1 MLPPLKR
8 PVRLDV
14 IMPIYNEIDTLAE
27 VIDSVL
33 SFTMP
38 ELTTVLT
45 IIESNSSD
53 GSRAAVMDFSDHPNV
68 NIILERAPAGKGTA
82 VRKGLA
88 VTSGDVVLIQDA
100 DLEYEISDYP
110 SLLEPILNGESDFV
124 IGRRSST
131 TAALRD
137 FPDQPH
143 MARLLNTGHHLFA
156 GLFNKVF
163 GVALSDPFSM
173 FKVFR
178 RECIAGMNFHAT
190 RFDFDWEI
198 TGKLVRRGFV
208 PLEVPV
214 GYRSRSYKEGK
225 KVRLVWDPLTWVWT
239 CTRVRLERPYW
250 SSATEWVV
258 RCPDEQGGAAFSEV
272 PLPRAPTE

>member
-1 MLPPLKR
+1 M
-8 PVRLDV
+8 RLDV
-14 IMPIYNEIDTLAE
+14 IMPVYNEIDTLAE
-27 VIDSVL
+27 VVESVL

-38 ELTTVLT
+38 QVTIVLT

-53 GSRAAVMDFSDHPNV
+53 GSRAAVMAFSEHPNV
-68 NIILERAPAGKGTA
+68 NIILEAAPAGKGTA

-88 VTSGDVVLIQDA
+88 VTSGDVILIQDA
-100 DLEYEISDYP
+100 DLEYDISDYP
-110 SLLEPILNGESDFV
+110 SLLEPILRGETDFV

-137 FPDQPH
+137 FPDQPL
-143 MARLLNTGHHLFA
+143 MARLLNTGHYVFA
-156 GLFNKVF
+156 GLFNAAF
-163 GVALSDPFSM
+163 GTTLRDPFSM

-178 RECIAGMNFHAT
+178 RECIAGINFRAT

-214 GYRSRSYKEGK
+214 GYRSRSYREGK

-239 CTRVRLERPYW
+239 CGRVRFGRPDW
-250 SSATEWVV
+250 SSAAEWVV
-258 RCPDEQGGAAFSEV
+258 RCTDEQRPAGSSEV
-272 PLPRAPTE
+272 TSPSSASPTE